1 MNTLE
6 VTWKFINRTIS
17 RSSEERVANRAEIK
31 SKRASLELEEAR
43 GRRGETGKQW
53 KWNTLEV
60 HHVVLTFHPPLQP
73 STYQVLAL
81 ILEQRGSAPDCR
93 SYVKRGFAIRRKTEI
108 RRVVKVSLNRCI
120 SLLFRHFCFVP
131 LPHLWKLRTEERWK
145 KGTWK
150 NFARRN
156 RGSSSSKNARIGSS
170 FLVLSHAR
178 IIGDNSWNFYRK
190 SRMIQSPVW
199 SRRRKRSWNI

>member
-1 MNTLE
+1 M
-6 VTWKFINRTIS
+6 KH
-17 RSSEERVANRAEIK
+17 
-31 SKRASLELEEAR
+31 AR
-43 GRRGETGKQW
+43 GPPRGPD
-53 KWNTLEV
+53 V
-60 HHVVLTFHPPLQP
+60 PPTVAANLP
-73 STYQVLAL
+73 SISFDPRAARFCSRL
-81 ILEQRGSAPDCR
+81 

-150 NFARRN
+150 NFTRRN
-156 RGSSSSKNARIGSS
+156 RASSSSKNARIDSS

-190 SRMIQSPVW
+190 SRTIQSPV
-199 SRRRKRSWNI
+199 

>member
-131 LPHLWKLRTEERWK
+131 RPHPWKLRKKDGRRELGRILREEIGHPRR
-145 KGTWK
+145 
-150 NFARRN
+150 ARMQE
-156 RGSSSSKNARIGSS
+156 SIHP
-170 FLVLSHAR
+170 F
-178 IIGDNSWNFYRK
+178 
-190 SRMIQSPVW
+190 
-199 SRRRKRSWNI
+199 